1 MINFIVCGLEDT
13 LLTQDN
19 ENISEE
25 TIELINNLID
35 NGMKF
40 AVATG
45 KNYNAVKDL
54 FGKVKN

>member
-45 KNYNAVKDL
+45 KN
-54 FGKVKN
+54 